1 MKKNKIEHYS
11 DKAALKEPSPKI
23 LLNVF
28 GIRNATKKASAIGPE
43 PKNIAIRI
51 SLKYPDI
58 LLIKV

>member
-1 MKKNKIEHYS
+1 M
-11 DKAALKEPSPKI
+11 KEPSPKI

-28 GIRNATKKASAIGPE
+28 GILNATKKASAIGPE
-43 PKNIAIRI
+43 PRNIAIRM